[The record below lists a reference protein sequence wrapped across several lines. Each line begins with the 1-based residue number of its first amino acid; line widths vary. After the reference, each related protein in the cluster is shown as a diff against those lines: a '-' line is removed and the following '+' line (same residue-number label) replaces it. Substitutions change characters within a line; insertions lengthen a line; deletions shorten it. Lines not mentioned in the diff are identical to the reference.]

1 MSFPVQDE
9 WLCAAMFNLEMSF
22 VQPECFC
29 AADLLCVSVHSIFL
43 KELVNYEQLPED
55 VGHCF
60 VTWVR
65 VSLFIQILSDY
76 SDL

>member
-1 MSFPVQDE
+1 MVLLEISLTLHVLFFCLPVIFH
-9 WLCAAMFNLEMSF
+9 C
-22 VQPECFC
+22 VH
-29 AADLLCVSVHSIFL
+29 LCVSSIFL

-65 VSLFIQILSDY
+65 VSPLFQMLSEQHGFDN
-76 SDL
+76 SENV